1 MFSEHLNCPGAVVIT
16 LSLSSSSSWQAH
28 HAKTQTWLNN
38 SAWHKRAWVLIR
50 DADAWAP
57 PYRDLNSVAGAKIH
71 CG

>member
-1 MFSEHLNCPGAVVIT
+1 MDRGAWRATVRGV
-16 LSLSSSSSWQAH
+16 
-28 HAKTQTWLNN
+28 AKTQTWLNN